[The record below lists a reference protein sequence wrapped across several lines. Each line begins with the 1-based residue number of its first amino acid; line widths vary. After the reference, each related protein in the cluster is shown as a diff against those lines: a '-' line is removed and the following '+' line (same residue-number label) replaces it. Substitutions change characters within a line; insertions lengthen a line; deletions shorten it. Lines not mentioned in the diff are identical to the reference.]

1 MTKFQPKYMLTG
13 TDAGYHAICT
23 LDGIV
28 VSTTTTDDFGDSFCW
43 VEDHYEQEF
52 SWRAWPGAVIQ

>member
-1 MTKFQPKYMLTG
+1 MLAG
-13 TDAGYHAICT
+13 TEAGYHAICT
-23 LDGIV
+23 LDGV
-28 VSTTTTDDFGDSFCW
+28 VVDTKTTADFGDSFCW